1 MFYIDHRDKFL
12 SKQTDFEIDNPEILT
27 RNGFN
32 YYFLIENEE
41 TMNDKSYVDDIINQA
56 ILEDINF
63 IILFENKEKLKHEF
77 TNLLMQRILTSNMNL
92 LLSLCYYNEESGR
105 YEYFKVKMTKE
116 GKFICSSFLQ

>member
-77 TNLLMQRILTSNMNL
+77 TNLLMQRILTSNMN
-92 LLSLCYYNEESGR
+92 
-105 YEYFKVKMTKE
+105 
-116 GKFICSSFLQ
+116 

>member
-92 LLSLCYYNEESGR
+92 LLSLCYYNEESDR

>member
-1 MFYIDHRDKFL
+1 MFYIDHRDRFL

-27 RNGFN
+27 RNGFD

-41 TMNDKSYVDDIINQA
+41 TMNDGSYVDDIIKQA
-56 ILEDINF
+56 ILEDVNF

-77 TNLLMQRILTSNMNL
+77 ANLLMQRILTSNMNL
-92 LLSLCYYNEESGR
+92 LLSLCYYNEESDR

-116 GKFICSSFLQ
+116 GKFTCSSFLQ